1 MRYRKR
7 RFHDSYCFFKFFY
20 KHSQS
25 VWWTRIFCCGRE
37 RFLHCI
43 RWELSKSVA
52 NLIELT
58 QIKSKRKTAKKICC
72 ERATK
77 KQTENDKKIEESE
90 KNTHTNRHRIEELA
104 ESRNARCLF
113 EIYLNLF
120 MWSLGKRRHGRN
132 DAKVHTQANDK
143 KQKLNETNTNEVN
156 KRAHRAQTQPSQFGG
171 GTKKH
176 PFLKHRQTR
185 ITAAIAGEKLP
196 NTNIRIWCFCGFS
209 VHVNVV
215 AGAKTFRCSVKWI
228 ASKSNLIYKNFMLI
242 SLAHFKHSEILPGV
256 FGRRLYAKVWLAS
269 LKSRDSYNDVRKQ
282 NKLITTAKFEIS
294 SKQNVLAWEKN
305 VLTPA
310 PFFHTCFGARLT
322 QISNINSEG
331 NDESR
336 TFFF

>member
-1 MRYRKR
+1 MIHIV
-7 RFHDSYCFFKFFY
+7 FLSFFINI
-20 KHSQS
+20 HSQ
-25 VWWTRIFCCGRE
+25 FDGRGY
-37 RFLHCI
+37 FAVDGSAFCI

-156 KRAHRAQTQPSQFGG
+156 KRAHQAQTQPSQFGG

-185 ITAAIAGEKLP
+185 ITAAIAWEKLP
-196 NTNIRIWCFCGFS
+196 NTNIRIWCFCGFF
-209 VHVNVV
+209 
-215 AGAKTFRCSVKWI
+215 GTCECGGWG
-228 ASKSNLIYKNFMLI
+228 KNF
-242 SLAHFKHSEILPGV
+242 SV
-256 FGRRLYAKVWLAS
+256 FSQMNSIKVEF
-269 LKSRDSYNDVRKQ
+269 D
-282 NKLITTAKFEIS
+282 I
-294 SKQNVLAWEKN
+294 
-305 VLTPA
+305 
-310 PFFHTCFGARLT
+310 
-322 QISNINSEG
+322 
-331 NDESR
+331 
-336 TFFF
+336 